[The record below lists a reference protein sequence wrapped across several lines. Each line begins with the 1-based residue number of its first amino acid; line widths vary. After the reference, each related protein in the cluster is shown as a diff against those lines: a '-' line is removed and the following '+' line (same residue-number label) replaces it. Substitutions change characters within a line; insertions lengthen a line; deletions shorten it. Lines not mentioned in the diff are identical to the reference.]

1 MKFMIWQNHKALKV
15 LYHQK
20 RNFKNKAMSAP
31 RSEKTKADADQTN
44 NQLKDLNNAGYNR
57 FRALKQG
64 IVIVF

>member
-1 MKFMIWQNHKALKV
+1 LTNPQRVKSS
-15 LYHQK
+15 YHQK

-31 RSEKTKADADQTN
+31 RPEKTKADADQTN
-44 NQLKDLNNAGYNR
+44 NQLTDLNNAGYNR